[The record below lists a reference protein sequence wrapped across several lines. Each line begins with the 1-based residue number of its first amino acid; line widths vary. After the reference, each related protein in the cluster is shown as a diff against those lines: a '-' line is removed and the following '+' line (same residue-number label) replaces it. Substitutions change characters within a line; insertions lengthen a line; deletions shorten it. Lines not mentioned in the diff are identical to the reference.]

1 MGAICSAVD
10 YLAKNGLLTNFK
22 HTGNA
27 QYLWKDFDQYQ
38 NKSDFFQEQTVR
50 DHNLVTANG
59 AAPLEFTKQVLKMI
73 KFKNSEQ
80 IDKDIYLCEFGF
92 YQFCKK
98 VWQSILLIKLY
109 HLSCLG
115 GLTLKITCI
124 FWVGKKSSLEHVIP
138 EAIGINSFTTNT
150 VCADYDGALGAT
162 IEIKREILELEGCK
176 GNIPQVLRLGKD
188 SNGNTIILDKD
199 PGPKYIPKVTE
210 KDNGFSVMANSKK
223 ETAQIIKKGK
233 EAACSTEAYR

>member
-1 MGAICSAVD
+1 MD

-80 IDKDIYLCEFGF
+80 IDKDIYLYEFAF

-98 VWQSILLIKLY
+98 VWQSILLFKLY
-109 HLSCLG
+109 RLSCLG

-124 FWVGKKSSLEHVIP
+124 FWVGKNLAWNMLFLKLL
-138 EAIGINSFTTNT
+138 
-150 VCADYDGALGAT
+150 AL
-162 IEIKREILELEGCK
+162 I
-176 GNIPQVLRLGKD
+176 VLLR
-188 SNGNTIILDKD
+188 IQ
-199 PGPKYIPKVTE
+199 
-210 KDNGFSVMANSKK
+210 SVQTMMVLLVQQLK
-223 ETAQIIKKGK
+223 
-233 EAACSTEAYR
+233 